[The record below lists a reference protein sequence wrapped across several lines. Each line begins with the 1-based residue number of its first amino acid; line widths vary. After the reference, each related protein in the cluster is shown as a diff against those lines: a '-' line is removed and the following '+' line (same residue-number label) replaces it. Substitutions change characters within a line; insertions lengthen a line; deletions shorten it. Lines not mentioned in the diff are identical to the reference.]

1 MRGKNIVFYVTR
13 QYMKKNRCRTATT
26 FAGIVLMV
34 LLMTCVFIGRDTGV
48 KYLEALASQKNG
60 RYHASVYDISETE
73 YQEILRLPYVK
84 QTAAS
89 AGLGS
94 TVFELSANEER
105 PYLNIKGYT
114 KNCYEWMNISLA
126 EGRLP
131 ENESEIAVSR
141 SAVEDGS
148 SMKLGDRIDAEFFER
163 SITGIGRDGGTT
175 YFPFS
180 GLSIQSGDTMDVPE
194 NFPYY
199 GENDSFQENH
209 RYTGEQKQY
218 EIVGIIEPPAYES
231 GVAAG
236 YTALTTLTTE
246 QVLGRDSF
254 NLSVIFD
261 QELLPDT
268 YFQDWEKMFPDCEV
282 ETNDLLLAFSADSS
296 DTTIN
301 LVVRYM
307 TVLFTL
313 LIMAVSVV
321 LIYNVFHMSF
331 RERSRYLGMLCS
343 VGATGRQ
350 KRSSIYYEAC
360 YLLLL
365 GLPLGIFLGIGVV
378 WIAMTAFR
386 PLLVQFMNIGYGA
399 ETLAVQVQISIKNLA
414 AVSALS
420 ILTVLLSA
428 YLPARRIGRIGPI
441 ESIRGNTE
449 RKSRTYRT
457 SRRAIGLLGAQGLL
471 AWNTLNRRSQKI
483 RSVARAAAVFLVL
496 LAVTAFGSESLHQVM
511 EKKLQSGGL
520 RMNPESCDY
529 ILQAYGSALGGAY
542 EALKEEIVRDPGVE
556 SVQEW
561 YLAMFIG
568 NVEAGVYSEEY
579 WEASYDIF
587 NSYHHGTLS
596 RETFE
601 KQWKN
606 PTPAVNMISVD
617 GDIFGEMAKACG
629 IDPDT
634 LEENSVLV
642 LNEGEFSTDNV
653 GVMGMEPDRYRY
665 YHVDNMTSLHPGDE
679 LPVQF
684 YSDQKGE
691 YVTRKLSIVG
701 YAKTAQLEKY
711 LSGAGDYYLWII
723 TGPSVGRDVMELT
736 KDAEGAPYMTPEL
749 HIRLNG
755 KETDLIQR
763 LSQLSD
769 LQEGAFYLTESGY
782 IQSIEHA
789 VVALADGLL
798 LSFVILSSLICL
810 LNLFNSVRGWMA
822 GSIREYAVL
831 RSVGMTKGQMRQML
845 LLQCGGIILRAVLLA
860 LLGSGLL
867 IAVIYNGMTVI
878 FGNLVLQFPL
888 LLFVLAVLLV
898 GIVLAVFSFWSLK
911 KELEQ
916 SDITVIK

>member
-365 GLPLGIFLGIGVV
+365 GLPLGIFPAAA
-378 WIAMTAFR
+378 W
-386 PLLVQFMNIGYGA
+386 
-399 ETLAVQVQISIKNLA
+399 A
-414 AVSALS
+414 AVGDIPWDRSGLDRNDGIPAAAGAVYEYWLWGRDACCAGS
-420 ILTVLLSA
+420 DFHKKSGCGVCFEYPDGLTVRISSGEKDRKDRSDREYKGKYRTKKPYLQDEQAGDRAAWCAGTFGMEYSEPAQPEDTVRSA
-428 YLPARRIGRIGPI
+428 CGSRFSGP
-441 ESIRGNTE
+441 SCGHSVWV
-449 RKSRTYRT
+449 RKS
-457 SRRAIGLLGAQGLL
+457 A
-471 AWNTLNRRSQKI
+471 
-483 RSVARAAAVFLVL
+483 
-496 LAVTAFGSESLHQVM
+496 
-511 EKKLQSGGL
+511 SG
-520 RMNPESCDY
+520 
-529 ILQAYGSALGGAY
+529 
-542 EALKEEIVRDPGVE
+542 
-556 SVQEW
+556 
-561 YLAMFIG
+561 
-568 NVEAGVYSEEY
+568 
-579 WEASYDIF
+579 
-587 NSYHHGTLS
+587 
-596 RETFE
+596 
-601 KQWKN
+601 
-606 PTPAVNMISVD
+606 
-617 GDIFGEMAKACG
+617 
-629 IDPDT
+629 
-634 LEENSVLV
+634 
-642 LNEGEFSTDNV
+642 
-653 GVMGMEPDRYRY
+653 
-665 YHVDNMTSLHPGDE
+665 
-679 LPVQF
+679 
-684 YSDQKGE
+684 
-691 YVTRKLSIVG
+691 
-701 YAKTAQLEKY
+701 
-711 LSGAGDYYLWII
+711 
-723 TGPSVGRDVMELT
+723 
-736 KDAEGAPYMTPEL
+736 
-749 HIRLNG
+749 NG
-755 KETDLIQR
+755 KE
-763 LSQLSD
+763 
-769 LQEGAFYLTESGY
+769 A
-782 IQSIEHA
+782 A
-789 VVALADGLL
+789 V
-798 LSFVILSSLICL
+798 
-810 LNLFNSVRGWMA
+810 W
-822 GSIREYAVL
+822 
-831 RSVGMTKGQMRQML
+831 
-845 LLQCGGIILRAVLLA
+845 RASHEP
-860 LLGSGLL
+860 G
-867 IAVIYNGMTVI
+867 
-878 FGNLVLQFPL
+878 
-888 LLFVLAVLLV
+888 
-898 GIVLAVFSFWSLK
+898 
-911 KELEQ
+911 EL
-916 SDITVIK
+916 